1 MLVAEIN
8 EKITVRY
15 RGTFNDLDGAPIQLA
30 DMTTLNL
37 TMFLEDAGANSVINA
52 WSSKDVLNVNGG
64 TFHATSGLF
73 TLELAPADT
82 ALVSQGRSR
91 ERHKMEFEFTWASK
105 TGRHEVMLVVKNLG
119 SVV

>member
-8 EKITVRY
+8 EKITARY
-15 RGTFNDLDGAPIQLA
+15 TGTFNDLDGNAIQLA
-30 DMTTLNL
+30 DLTTLKL
-37 TMFLEDAGANSVINA
+37 TMFLEDTSANTIIGTWNG
-52 WSSKDVLNVNGG
+52 KDVLNTNGG

-73 TLELAPADT
+73 TLELGPADT
-82 ALVSQGRSR
+82 ALVSQARSR

-119 SVV
+119 SVT